1 MGKKRGKLPGLP
13 AGEQP
18 VVERASA
25 GPLVA
30 DIFDP
35 VVADTFAGPIHVE
48 WDNSAPLTPLGQLPF
63 FIEFLKQGSLFD
75 SFVADCPLEYASPN
89 APHKRD
95 VLGTV
100 MLSVLAGHWRYA
112 HITALRCDP
121 VNPPLLGMEK
131 LVSEDAVRRGLDK
144 IEESAGVS
152 WLQQHL
158 DYTTHPLM
166 SEPWI
171 LDIDTT
177 VKPLYGHQEGA
188 VVSYNPTKRGRPS
201 HSYHCYMMANL
212 RLVLAAEVVPGNQHT
227 SKHSSPRLW
236 ELLDSL
242 AAAQRPFLIR
252 GDVGF
257 GNEPVMREAE
267 RRRQPYLFKLRLTKN
282 VKRAV
287 ERAMREQDWQD
298 AGARWQGKDGRL
310 RLQGWSRERRIVML
324 RRRTERPLAP
334 SKSAADG
341 QLRLGFAEIDH
352 GREVFEY
359 AVLVTSLDHEILSL
373 GQLYRDRAD
382 CENSFDELKNQWGWG
397 GFTTRDLRR
406 CRLMAGIVALLF
418 NWWNLFTRLADP
430 DHHREAITSRPL
442 LLQAIGRQTSHAGR
456 TTLTITSS
464 HGEHERARAAFR
476 RIAGFFL
483 TLRRSAE
490 QLTPLQRWYRILS
503 EALKKFLRGRILVPP
518 RQLPAGAA
526 SYG

>member
-1 MGKKRGKLPGLP
+1 MGKKHGNVPGLP

-18 VVERASA
+18 LVERLAA
-25 GPLVA
+25 GPVT
-30 DIFDP
+30 
-35 VVADTFAGPIHVE
+35 ADTFAGPIHVE

-63 FIEFLKQGSLFD
+63 FIEFLKLGSLFD
-75 SFVADCPLEYASPN
+75 GWVADCPLYYTSPN
-89 APHKRD
+89 APNKRD

-121 VNPPLLGMEK
+121 VNPPLLAMEK

-144 IEESAGVS
+144 IEESAGLA

-158 DYTTHPLM
+158 DYLTRPLL

-171 LDIDTT
+171 LDVDTT

-212 RLVLAAEVVPGNQHT
+212 RLVLAAEVAPGNEHS
-227 SKHSSPRLW
+227 SKHSAPRLW
-236 ELLDSL
+236 QLLDGL
-242 AAAQRPFLIR
+242 AAAERPFLIR
-252 GDVGF
+252 GDIGF

-287 ERAMREQDWQD
+287 ERAMREEDWQD
-298 AGARWQGKDGRL
+298 AGAGWQGKDARL
-310 RLQGWSRERRIVML
+310 RLHGWSRDRRIVML
-324 RRRTERPLAP
+324 RRRTQRPVAV
-334 SKSAADG
+334 SKSDADG
-341 QLRLGFAEIDH
+341 QLRLGFVEID
-352 GREVFEY
+352 GGGEVFEY
-359 AVLVTSLDHEILSL
+359 AVLVTSLDSEILTL

-397 GFTTRDLRR
+397 GFTTRDLAR
-406 CRLMAGIVALLF
+406 CRLMTGIVALLF
-418 NWWNLFTRLADP
+418 NWWNVFGRLADP

-464 HGEHERARAAFR
+464 HGEHERARAALT

-483 TLRRSAE
+483 KLRRSAE
-490 QLTPLQRWYRILS
+490 QLTPLDRWYRILS
-503 EALKKFLRGRILVPP
+503 EAVKKFLRGRILVPP